1 MILNG
6 WKEIANHLGRGVRTV
21 QRWEQLGLPVRR
33 PKGTDRSAVLAL
45 SEELDAWVKRC
56 VTQSNGHPDLHAE
69 MARLAAMLKR
79 TQTLL
84 ATLRAQR
91 REVSERAQVL
101 RAEMQSTRLRYGRE
115 GYRTRPAMVVAG
127 GAAVASPAEETKRSK
142 ARASDV
148 A

>member
-56 VTQSNGHPDLHAE
+56 VTQSNRNPDFPAE
-69 MARLAAMLKR
+69 MAQIAAKLER
-79 TQTLL
+79 TRTLL
-84 ATLRAQR
+84 TTLRAR
-91 REVSERAQVL
+91 HLEVCERAQVL
-101 RAEMQSTRLRYGRE
+101 RAEMQSTRLRYGRD
-115 GYRTRPAMVVAG
+115 GYRSRLAMVAG
-127 GAAVASPAEETKRSK
+127 GASVDSPARETKRSK
-142 ARASDV
+142 PRASDV